1 MCACVR
7 ACMPQECA
15 CVCVCVCV
23 RVCVQTGP
31 IIGCRVHSSNA
42 RSLGRLGLLGLLAAG
57 RRRNCLV
64 IGLLAPRLVGLLALR
79 LVVGLLALRVVVSIR
94 VPRLVVSLAPRV
106 CD

>member
-1 MCACVR
+1 M
-7 ACMPQECA
+7 
-15 CVCVCVCV
+15 
-23 RVCVQTGP
+23 
-31 IIGCRVHSSNA
+31 
-42 RSLGRLGLLGLLAAG
+42 
-57 RRRNCLV
+57 